1 MRNFT
6 LGEKIDMFFEHEV
19 PTVVFE
25 NGKKRIF
32 RKNDHIYKIN
42 SSPIY
47 CYFIL
52 SGTAKIYIDHKNG
65 RRSILDFVGENDW
78 LGELSLF
85 CDESDIK
92 ENRVLQDIECLEF
105 DINELRKLCEENA
118 KVSFYFASYIADKL
132 LARSYRMS
140 ESLNYSLNSRLA
152 AFILQYQQG
161 GVYNIPHTDVSEYM
175 NVSYRHV
182 LYVIQQFGE
191 LGILKKEKGK
201 EYVVSNIEKLKELQG
216 RAE

>member
-6 LGEKIDMFFEHEV
+6 LGEKIYMVFGHEI
-19 PTVVFE
+19 PTAVFE
-25 NGKKRIF
+25 RGKKRVF
-32 RKNDHIYKIN
+32 RKNDHIYKMN
-42 SSPIY
+42 SSPVY

-85 CDESDIK
+85 CYESDIK
-92 ENRVLQDIECLEF
+92 ENRVLQEIECLEF
-105 DINELRKLCEENA
+105 GIDELRKLCEENA
-118 KVSFYFASYIADKL
+118 DVSFYFASYIANKL

-140 ESLNYSLNSRLA
+140 ESLNYSLNRRLA
-152 AFILQYQQG
+152 AFILQYQRG

-175 NVSYRHV
+175 NVSYRQL
-182 LYVIQQFGE
+182 LYVIRQFGE
-191 LGILKKEKGK
+191 LGVLKKEKGK
-201 EYVVSNIEKLKELQG
+201 NYVISDIEKLKQLQEG
-216 RAE
+216 